1 MEGPRAHLLAVVHG
15 HVQRVGFRD
24 FVYGHARRLGLLGY
38 ARNLPDGLSVEV
50 RAEGPIPALRD
61 LLALLRTG
69 PSKARVREVDEEW
82 GRATGVFSEFTI
94 RR

>member
-1 MEGPRAHLLAVVHG
+1 MEGQRAHLLAVVHG
-15 HVQRVGFRD
+15 KVQGVGFRD
-24 FVYGHARRLGLLGY
+24 FVCGHARRLGVLGY

-50 RAEGPIPALRD
+50 RAEGPIPALQD

-69 PSKARVREVDEEW
+69 PSAAGVREVDEEW
-82 GRATGVFSEFTI
+82 DQASGAFFEFTI

>member
-15 HVQRVGFRD
+15 QVPGVGFRN
-24 FVYGHARRLGLLGY
+24 FVCGHARCLGVSGY
-38 ARNLPDGLSVEV
+38 ARNLPNGLSVEV
-50 RAEGPIPALRD
+50 HAEGPTPALRD

-69 PSKARVREVDEEW
+69 PSAARVREVDEEW
-82 GRATGVFSEFTI
+82 GPATGAFFEFTI